1 MRFMIIVKSSGN
13 CASTSAPD
21 GTFVA
26 EMRKFNDDLA
36 AAGVLLA
43 LEGLCPGTKGARVR
57 PAAGKWKISDGPYAE
72 TKEMIGGYWI
82 WQVESQEEAVAWVK
96 RCPIPPHADT
106 EIEVREVLDVEQ
118 FAAQLAPAFTRSTQ
132 RAAA

>member
-1 MRFMIIVKSSGN
+1 MRFMIIVKSNGN
-13 CASTSAPD
+13 CASSAEPD
-21 GTFVA
+21 GKFVA

-43 LEGLCPGTKGARVR
+43 LEGLHPGAKGARIKQT
-57 PAAGKWKISDGPYAE
+57 AGKWTVADGPFAE

-82 WQVESQEEAVAWVK
+82 WQVNSKEEAIEWVK
-96 RCPIPPHADT
+96 RCPVPAHGEP
-106 EIEVREVLDVEQ
+106 EIEVRQVLDVEE
-118 FAAQLAPAFTRSTQ
+118 FGAQLAPSFVERAR

>member
-1 MRFMIIVKSSGN
+1 MRFMIIVKPNGN
-13 CASTSAPD
+13 CASSIEPD
-21 GTFVA
+21 GKFVA
-26 EMRKFNDDLA
+26 DMRKFNDELA

-43 LEGLCPGTKGARVR
+43 LEGLHPAAQGARVK
-57 PAAGKWKISDGPYAE
+57 PVAGKWAVSDGPFAE

-82 WQVESQEEAVAWVK
+82 WQVGSKEEAIEWVK
-96 RCPIPPHADT
+96 RCPIFAHSEG
-106 EIEVREVLDVEQ
+106 EIEVRQVLDVEQ

>member
-1 MRFMIIVKSSGN
+1 MRFMIIVKSSGKGE
-13 CASTSAPD
+13 CSAEPN
-21 GTFVA
+21 GKFVA

-43 LEGLCPGTKGARVR
+43 LEGLHPGAQGARVR
-57 PAAGKWKISDGPYAE
+57 PAAGKWKVSDGPFAE

-82 WQVESQEEAVAWVK
+82 WQVDSKEEAIEWVK
-96 RCPIPPHADT
+96 RCPIPTQGET
-106 EIEVREVLDVEQ
+106 EIEVRQVLDVEE
-118 FAAQLAPAFTRSTQ
+118 FGANIAPSFVERAR